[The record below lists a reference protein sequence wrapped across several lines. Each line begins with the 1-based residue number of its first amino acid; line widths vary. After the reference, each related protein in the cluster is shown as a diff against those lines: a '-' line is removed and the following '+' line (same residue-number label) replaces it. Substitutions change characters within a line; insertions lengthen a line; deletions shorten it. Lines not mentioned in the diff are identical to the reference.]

1 MKNRILTLLLSTLTL
16 ASYSSAAMLVSH
28 PGHDHGQDNPDT
40 GQMSSAEEAATLLKK
55 VHENYKNADAIIE
68 TLKLTMPA
76 MMPGEEADTMEIKTA
91 IDSSSGKVYAEDQM
105 TAIWTD
111 GNIYITLE
119 GMDES
124 YIEQKAGTMSAGLS
138 KATGGQ
144 GLPGLWTVALRESD
158 DLNEWVSS
166 FALGMPGAALTGV
179 EESSNGN
186 VILMNTMMG
195 SVAITVTPE
204 LTVSNVVLTII
215 QPGMPE
221 MELKAEAV
229 TEIVKEI
236 PAVMFDSGD
245 RKKYDSIEAIIAESN
260 TPSVGAPG
268 EEEAELSG
276 ETAPDFTLAS
286 LDGTSEVTLSKLK
299 GTVVVLDFWAT
310 WCGPCKR
317 GLPMLNEFDTWAKEE
332 GLNVKVYAVNVWER
346 GDAAAVKEKVSKFWI
361 DNKYSAPV
369 LMGSSDDKLTDNYG
383 VSGIPTTVIIGLDG
397 RVSTTHVGFSADMVD
412 VLKKDVAAALA
423 SK

>member
-1 MKNRILTLLLSTLTL
+1 MKNRILTLLLSTLAL
-16 ASYSSAAMLVSH
+16 ASYSSADMLVSH
-28 PGHDHGQDNPDT
+28 PGHDHAHDKQDA
-40 GQMSSAEEAATLLKK
+40 GQMSSAEEASALLKK
-55 VHENYKNADAIIE
+55 VHENYKNAAAITE

-91 IDSSSGKVYAEDQM
+91 IDSNSGKVYAEDQM

-111 GNIYITLE
+111 GTIYITLE

-158 DLNEWVSS
+158 DVNEWVSS
-166 FALGMPGAALTGV
+166 FALGMPGATLTGV
-179 EESSNGN
+179 EESSNGD

-229 TEIVKEI
+229 TELVKEI
-236 PAVMFDSGD
+236 PAVKFDSEN

-260 TPSVGAPG
+260 GAPG
-268 EEEAELSG
+268 AEEEVEISG

-286 LDGTSEVTLSKLK
+286 LDGSSEVTLSKLK

-317 GLPMLNEFDTWAKEE
+317 GLPMLNEFDIWAKEE
-332 GLNVKVYAVNVWER
+332 GINVKVFAVNVWER
-346 GDAAAVKEKVSKFWI
+346 GDAAAIKEKVTKFWM
-361 DNKYSAPV
+361 DNKYTTPV

-397 RVSTTHVGFSADMVD
+397 RVSKTHVGFSADMVS
-412 VLKKDVAAALA
+412 VLKKDVEAALSA
-423 SK
+423 K